1 MSKNASPKSGV
12 YRLGTRGSK
21 LALWQANYVAD
32 ALRKITKA
40 EVEIIVISTEG
51 DETAGSLMNPI
62 RPGVFVSSIRDAL
75 IASEVDLI
83 VHSMKDLPSAK
94 LLGLKLVAIPE
105 REDARDIL
113 ISRSGQGLND
123 LPAGAVVGTSSPR
136 RAARIKFLRPDLVTA
151 PIRGNVDT
159 RIQKVRDGE
168 FDAVVLAA
176 AGVKRLN
183 RASEIT
189 EYLTSE
195 QLLPAPAQGALAI
208 EIRGYDRDLGK
219 ALEKLDHIETRLIT
233 TAERAVLVGLDA
245 SCQTALGAL
254 ATLDGNRLSLVA
266 ELSDGETNAHSRAEA
281 AIVLENG
288 DTMLDEAFQLGLV
301 VAKQLDTTGINV
313 ASRADLNSESGST
326 AND

>member
-1 MSKNASPKSGV
+1 VSKVSS

-75 IASEVDLI
+75 IANEVDLI

-105 REDARDIL
+105 REDSRDIL
-113 ISRSGQGLND
+113 ISRSSRGLAD
-123 LPAGAVVGTSSPR
+123 LPAGSVVGTSSPR

-219 ALEKLDHIETRLIT
+219 ALEKLDHIQTRLIT

-266 ELSDGETNAHSRAEA
+266 ELSDGETNTHSRAEA

-288 DTMLDEAFQLGLV
+288 DTMLDEAFQLGLM

-313 ASRADLNSESGST
+313 ASRADVQNQ
-326 AND
+326 ADD

>member
-1 MSKNASPKSGV
+1 MSKPTS

-32 ALRKITKA
+32 ALRKIAKV
-40 EVEIIVISTEG
+40 EVEIVVISTEG

-75 IASEVDLI
+75 IANEVDLV
-83 VHSMKDLPSAK
+83 VHSMKDLPSAR
-94 LLGLKLVAIPE
+94 LLGLKVVAIPQ
-105 REDARDIL
+105 REDARDVI
-113 ISRSGQGLND
+113 ISRSGLGLME
-123 LPAGAVVGTSSPR
+123 LPAGSVVGTSSPR
-136 RAARIKFLRPDLVTA
+136 RAARINFLRPDLVTA

-159 RIQKVRDGE
+159 RIQKVHDGE

-176 AGVKRLN
+176 AGIKRLN
-183 RASEIT
+183 RTSEIT

-195 QLLPAPAQGALAI
+195 QLLPAPAQGALAV
-208 EIRGYDRDLGK
+208 EIRGFDRDLTK
-219 ALEKLDHIETRLIT
+219 ALERLDHIETRLIT

-245 SCQTALGAL
+245 SCQTAIGAL

-266 ELSDGETNAHSRAEA
+266 ELSDGETNRHSRAEA

-288 DTMLDEAFQLGLV
+288 ETMIDEAFQLGLM
-301 VAKQLDTTGINV
+301 VAKQLDV
-313 ASRADLNSESGST
+313 SGSN
-326 AND
+326 A

>member
-1 MSKNASPKSGV
+1 
-12 YRLGTRGSK
+12 
-21 LALWQANYVAD
+21 VAD

-75 IASEVDLI
+75 IANEVDLI

-105 REDARDIL
+105 REDSRDVI
-113 ISRSGQGLND
+113 ISRSGHGLME
-123 LPAGAVVGTSSPR
+123 LPAGAIIGTSSPR
-136 RAARIKFLRPDLVTA
+136 RAARISFLRPDLVTA

-159 RIQKVRDGE
+159 RIQKVHDGE

-176 AGVKRLN
+176 AGIKRLN

-208 EIRGYDRDLGK
+208 EIRGYDRDLSK
-219 ALEKLDHIETRLIT
+219 ALEKLDHIQTRLVT

-266 ELSDGETNAHSRAEA
+266 ELSDGESNTHSRAEA

-288 DTMLDEAFQLGLV
+288 DTMLDEAFQLGLMV
-301 VAKQLDTTGINV
+301 SKQLDTTGINV
-313 ASRADLNSESGST
+313 ASRTSTESHEAESQSD
-326 AND
+326 A

>member
-1 MSKNASPKSGV
+1 MSKPTS

-21 LALWQANYVAD
+21 LALWQANYVAE
-32 ALRKITKA
+32 ALRKIAKV
-40 EVEIIVISTEG
+40 EVEIVVISTEG

-75 IASEVDLI
+75 IANEVDLV
-83 VHSMKDLPSAK
+83 VHSMKDLPSAR
-94 LLGLKLVAIPE
+94 LLGLKVVAIPQ
-105 REDARDIL
+105 REDARDVI
-113 ISRSGQGLND
+113 ISRSGLGLME

-136 RAARIKFLRPDLVTA
+136 RAARINFLRPDLITT

-159 RIQKVRDGE
+159 RIQKVHDGE

-176 AGVKRLN
+176 AGIKRLN

-208 EIRGYDRDLGK
+208 EIRGFDRDLTK

-245 SCQTALGAL
+245 SCQTAIGAL

-266 ELSDGETNAHSRAEA
+266 ELSDGETNRHFRAEA

-288 DTMLDEAFQLGLV
+288 DTMLDEAFQLGLM
-301 VAKQLDTTGINV
+301 VAKQLDV
-313 ASRADLNSESGST
+313 SGS
-326 AND
+326 NV

>member
-1 MSKNASPKSGV
+1 MSKPSS

-32 ALRKITKA
+32 ALRKITKVD
-40 EVEIIVISTEG
+40 VEIVVISTEG

-75 IASEVDLI
+75 IANEVDLV
-83 VHSMKDLPSAK
+83 VHSMKDLPSAR
-94 LLGLKLVAIPE
+94 LLGLKVVAIPQ
-105 REDARDIL
+105 REDARDVI
-113 ISRSGQGLND
+113 ISRSGLGLMA

-136 RAARIKFLRPDLVTA
+136 RAARINFLRPDLVTA

-176 AGVKRLN
+176 AGIKRLN

-189 EYLTSE
+189 EFLTSE

-208 EIRGYDRDLGK
+208 EIRGFDRDLSK

-245 SCQTALGAL
+245 SCQTAIGAL

-266 ELSDGETNAHSRAEA
+266 ELSDGETNRHSRAEA

-288 DTMLDEAFQLGLV
+288 DTMLDEAFQLGLM
-301 VAKQLDTTGINV
+301 VAKQLDV
-313 ASRADLNSESGST
+313 SS
-326 AND
+326 ANG

>member
-1 MSKNASPKSGV
+1 MSKVSS

-32 ALRKITKA
+32 ALRKINKA

-75 IASEVDLI
+75 IANEVDLI

-105 REDARDIL
+105 REDSRDIL
-113 ISRSGQGLND
+113 ISRSGQGLAD
-123 LPAGAVVGTSSPR
+123 LPAGAVIGTSSPR

-189 EYLTSE
+189 EYLTSD

-219 ALEKLDHIETRLIT
+219 ALEKLDHIQTRLIT

-266 ELSDGETNAHSRAEA
+266 ELSDGATNTHSRAEA

-288 DTMLDEAFQLGLV
+288 DTMLDEAFQLGLM

-313 ASRADLNSESGST
+313 ASRADVQGQP
-326 AND
+326 ND

>member
-1 MSKNASPKSGV
+1 MSKPTS

-32 ALRKITKA
+32 ALRKIAKV
-40 EVEIIVISTEG
+40 EVEIVVISTEG

-75 IASEVDLI
+75 IANEVDLV
-83 VHSMKDLPSAK
+83 VHSMKDLPSAR
-94 LLGLKLVAIPE
+94 LLGLKVAAIPE
-105 REDARDIL
+105 REDARDVI
-113 ISRSGQGLND
+113 ISRSGLGLME
-123 LPAGAVVGTSSPR
+123 LPAGAIVGTSSPR
-136 RAARIKFLRPDLVTA
+136 RAARINFLRPDLVTA

-159 RIQKVRDGE
+159 RIQKVQDGT

-176 AGVKRLN
+176 AGIKRLN

-208 EIRGYDRDLGK
+208 EIRGFDRDLAK

-245 SCQTALGAL
+245 SCQTAIGAL

-266 ELSDGETNAHSRAEA
+266 ELSDGETNRHSRAEA

-288 DTMLDEAFQLGLV
+288 DTMLDEAFQLGLM
-301 VAKQLDTTGINV
+301 VAKQLDVTGSNV
-313 ASRADLNSESGST
+313 
-326 AND
+326 

>member
-1 MSKNASPKSGV
+1 VSKT

-21 LALWQANYVAD
+21 LALWQANYVAE
-32 ALRKITKA
+32 ALKKSA
-40 EVEIIVISTEG
+40 KCEVEIVVISTEG

-75 IASEVDLI
+75 IANEVDLV
-83 VHSMKDLPSAK
+83 VHSMKDLPSAR
-94 LLGLKLVAIPE
+94 LLGLKIVAIPV
-105 REDARDIL
+105 REDWRDVI
-113 ISRSGQGLND
+113 ISRSGLGLND
-123 LPAGAVVGTSSPR
+123 LPGGSVIGTSSPR
-136 RAARIKFLRPDLVTA
+136 RAARINFLRPDLVTA
-151 PIRGNVDT
+151 PIRGNVDS

-176 AGVKRLN
+176 AGIKRLN

-189 EYLTSE
+189 EYLNGE
-195 QLLPAPAQGALAI
+195 QLLPAPAQGALAV
-208 EIRGYDRDLGK
+208 EIRGFDRDLSK

-245 SCQTALGAL
+245 NCQTAIGAL

-266 ELSDGETNAHSRAEA
+266 ELSDGETNRHSRAEA

-288 DTMLDEAFQLGLV
+288 DTMLDEAFQLGLM
-301 VAKQLDTTGINV
+301 VARQLDV
-313 ASRADLNSESGST
+313 SG

>member
-1 MSKNASPKSGV
+1 MSKVSS

-75 IASEVDLI
+75 IANEVDLI

-105 REDARDIL
+105 REDSRDIL
-113 ISRSGQGLND
+113 ISRSGQGLAD
-123 LPAGAVVGTSSPR
+123 LPAGSVVGTSSPR
-136 RAARIKFLRPDLVTA
+136 RAARIKFLRPDLITA

-189 EYLTSE
+189 EYLTSD

-219 ALEKLDHIETRLIT
+219 ALEKLDHIQTRLIT

-266 ELSDGETNAHSRAEA
+266 ELSDGETNTHSRAEA

-288 DTMLDEAFQLGLV
+288 DTMLDEAFQLGLM

-313 ASRADLNSESGST
+313 ASRADVQGQ
-326 AND
+326 ADD

>member
-1 MSKNASPKSGV
+1 VSKVSS

-75 IASEVDLI
+75 IANEVDLI

-105 REDARDIL
+105 REDSRDIL
-113 ISRSGQGLND
+113 ISRSGQGLAD
-123 LPAGAVVGTSSPR
+123 LPAGSVVGTSSPR

-189 EYLTSE
+189 EYLTSD

-208 EIRGYDRDLGK
+208 EIRGYDRDLSK
-219 ALEKLDHIETRLIT
+219 ALEKLDHIQTRLIT

-254 ATLDGNRLSLVA
+254 ATLDGNRLSLIA
-266 ELSDGETNAHSRAEA
+266 ELSDGETNTHSRAEA

-288 DTMLDEAFQLGLV
+288 DTMLDEAFQLGLM

-313 ASRADLNSESGST
+313 ASRASTEPHPDESQ
-326 AND
+326 NDA

>member
-1 MSKNASPKSGV
+1 MSKLSS

-75 IASEVDLI
+75 IANEVDLI

-105 REDARDIL
+105 REDSRDIL
-113 ISRSGQGLND
+113 ISRSGQALTD
-123 LPAGAVVGTSSPR
+123 LPAGTVVGTSSPR

-208 EIRGYDRDLGK
+208 EIRGYDRDLSK
-219 ALEKLDHIETRLIT
+219 ALEKLDHIQTRLIT

-266 ELSDGETNAHSRAEA
+266 ELSDEETNTHSRAEA

-288 DTMLDEAFQLGLV
+288 DTMLDEAFQLGLM

-313 ASRADLNSESGST
+313 ASRASTEPHPEESQ
-326 AND
+326 NDA

>member
-1 MSKNASPKSGV
+1 MSKT

-32 ALRKITKA
+32 ALRKVAKC
-40 EVEIIVISTEG
+40 EVEIVVISTEG
-51 DETAGSLMNPI
+51 DETAGSLMNPM

-75 IASEVDLI
+75 IANEVDLV
-83 VHSMKDLPSAK
+83 VHSMKDLPSAR
-94 LLGLKLVAIPE
+94 LLGLKVVAIPK
-105 REDARDIL
+105 REDSRDVV
-113 ISRSGQGLND
+113 ISKSGLGLMD

-136 RAARIKFLRPDLVTA
+136 RAARINFLRPDLVTA

-168 FDAVVLAA
+168 FDAVILAA
-176 AGVKRLN
+176 AGIKRLN
-183 RASEIT
+183 RVSEIT
-189 EYLTSE
+189 EYLTTE

-208 EIRGYDRDLGK
+208 EIRGYDRDLSK

-245 SCQTALGAL
+245 SCQTAIGAL
-254 ATLDGNRLSLVA
+254 ATLHGNRLSLVA
-266 ELSDGETNAHSRAEA
+266 ELSHGDTNRHSRAEA

-288 DTMLDEAFQLGLV
+288 ETMLDEAFQLGLM
-301 VAKQLDTTGINV
+301 VAKQLDVG
-313 ASRADLNSESGST
+313 SG
-326 AND
+326 ND

>member
-1 MSKNASPKSGV
+1 VSKPTS

-21 LALWQANYVAD
+21 LALWQANYVAE
-32 ALRKITKA
+32 ALRKIAKV
-40 EVEIIVISTEG
+40 EVEIVVISTEG
-51 DETAGSLMNPI
+51 DETSGSLMNPI

-75 IASEVDLI
+75 IANEVDLV
-83 VHSMKDLPSAK
+83 VHSMKDLPSAR
-94 LLGLKLVAIPE
+94 LLGLKIVAIPQ
-105 REDARDIL
+105 REDARDVI
-113 ISRSGQGLND
+113 ISRSGLGLME
-123 LPAGAVVGTSSPR
+123 LPAGAIVGTSSPR
-136 RAARIKFLRPDLVTA
+136 RAARINFLRPDLVTA

-159 RIQKVRDGE
+159 RIQKVHDGE

-176 AGVKRLN
+176 AGIKRLN

-208 EIRGYDRDLGK
+208 EIRGFDRDLTK

-245 SCQTALGAL
+245 SCQTAIGAL

-266 ELSDGETNAHSRAEA
+266 ELSDGETNRHSRTEA

-288 DTMLDEAFQLGLV
+288 DTMLDEAFQLGLM
-301 VAKQLDTTGINV
+301 VAKQLDVTGSN
-313 ASRADLNSESGST
+313 G
-326 AND
+326 

>member
-1 MSKNASPKSGV
+1 MSKPTS

-32 ALRKITKA
+32 ALRKIAKVD
-40 EVEIIVISTEG
+40 VEIVVISTEG

-75 IASEVDLI
+75 IANEVDLV
-83 VHSMKDLPSAK
+83 VHSMKDLPSAR
-94 LLGLKLVAIPE
+94 LLGLKVVAIPQ
-105 REDARDIL
+105 REDARDVI
-113 ISRSGQGLND
+113 ISRSGLGLME

-136 RAARIKFLRPDLVTA
+136 RAARINFLRPDLVTS

-159 RIQKVRDGE
+159 RIQKVHDGE

-176 AGVKRLN
+176 AGIKRLN

-195 QLLPAPAQGALAI
+195 QLLPAPAQGALAV
-208 EIRGYDRDLGK
+208 EIRGFDRDLTK

-245 SCQTALGAL
+245 SCQTAIGAL

-266 ELSDGETNAHSRAEA
+266 ELSDGDTNRHSRAEA

-288 DTMLDEAFQLGLV
+288 DTMLDEAFQLGLM
-301 VAKQLDTTGINV
+301 VAKQLDV
-313 ASRADLNSESGST
+313 SGS
-326 AND
+326 NG

>member
-1 MSKNASPKSGV
+1 MSKPTS

-32 ALRKITKA
+32 ALRKIAKV
-40 EVEIIVISTEG
+40 EVEIVVISTEG

-75 IASEVDLI
+75 IANEVDLV
-83 VHSMKDLPSAK
+83 VHSMKDLPSAR
-94 LLGLKLVAIPE
+94 LLGLKVVAIPQ
-105 REDARDIL
+105 REDARDVV
-113 ISRSGQGLND
+113 ISRSGLGLME
-123 LPAGAVVGTSSPR
+123 LPAGSVVGTSSPR
-136 RAARIKFLRPDLVTA
+136 RAARINFLRPDLVTA

-168 FDAVVLAA
+168 FDAVILAA
-176 AGVKRLN
+176 AGIKRLN

-195 QLLPAPAQGALAI
+195 QLLPAPAQGALAV
-208 EIRGYDRDLGK
+208 EIRGFDRDMSK

-245 SCQTALGAL
+245 SCQTAIGAL

-266 ELSDGETNAHSRAEA
+266 ELSDGETNRHSRAEA

-288 DTMLDEAFQLGLV
+288 DTMLDEAFQLGLM
-301 VAKQLDTTGINV
+301 VAKQLDV
-313 ASRADLNSESGST
+313 SGSS
-326 AND
+326 A

>member
-1 MSKNASPKSGV
+1 MSKT

-32 ALRKITKA
+32 ALRKVAKC
-40 EVEIIVISTEG
+40 EVEIVVISTEG

-75 IASEVDLI
+75 IANEVDLV
-83 VHSMKDLPSAK
+83 VHSMKDLPSAR
-94 LLGLKLVAIPE
+94 LLGLKVVAIPQ
-105 REDARDIL
+105 REDSRDVV
-113 ISRSGQGLND
+113 ISKSGLGLMD

-136 RAARIKFLRPDLVTA
+136 RAARMNYLRPDLVTA

-168 FDAVVLAA
+168 FDAVILAA
-176 AGVKRLN
+176 AGIKRLN

-189 EYLTSE
+189 EYLTTE

-208 EIRGYDRDLGK
+208 EIRGYDRDLSK

-245 SCQTALGAL
+245 SCQTAIGAL

-266 ELSDGETNAHSRAEA
+266 ELSDGETNRHSRAEA

-288 DTMLDEAFQLGLV
+288 ETMLDEAFQLGLM
-301 VAKQLDTTGINV
+301 VAKQLDVG
-313 ASRADLNSESGST
+313 SG
-326 AND
+326 ND

>member
-1 MSKNASPKSGV
+1 MSKT

-32 ALRKITKA
+32 ALRKIAKC
-40 EVEIIVISTEG
+40 EVEIVVISTEG

-75 IASEVDLI
+75 IANEVDLV
-83 VHSMKDLPSAK
+83 VHSMKDLPSAR
-94 LLGLKLVAIPE
+94 LLGLKVVAIPQ
-105 REDARDIL
+105 REDSRDVV
-113 ISRSGQGLND
+113 ISRSGLGLMD

-136 RAARIKFLRPDLVTA
+136 RAARINFLRPDLVTA
-151 PIRGNVDT
+151 PIRGNVDS

-168 FDAVVLAA
+168 FDAVILAA
-176 AGVKRLN
+176 AGIKRLN
-183 RASEIT
+183 RSSEIT
-189 EYLTSE
+189 EYLTIE
-195 QLLPAPAQGALAI
+195 QLLPAPAQGALAV
-208 EIRGYDRDLGK
+208 EIRGFDRDLSK

-245 SCQTALGAL
+245 SCQTAIGAL

-266 ELSDGETNAHSRAEA
+266 ELSDGETNRHSRAEA

-288 DTMLDEAFQLGLV
+288 DTMLDEAFQLDVPAALGDARL
-301 VAKQLDTTGINV
+301 AALLHNAGHR
-313 ASRADLNSESGST
+313 SRP
-326 AND
+326 

>member
-1 MSKNASPKSGV
+1 MSKPTS

-32 ALRKITKA
+32 ALRKIAKV
-40 EVEIIVISTEG
+40 EVEIVVISTEG
-51 DETAGSLMNPI
+51 DEMAGSLMNPI

-75 IASEVDLI
+75 IANEVDLV
-83 VHSMKDLPSAK
+83 VHSMKDLPSAR
-94 LLGLKLVAIPE
+94 LLGLKVVAIPQ
-105 REDARDIL
+105 REDARDVI
-113 ISRSGQGLND
+113 ISRSGLGLME

-136 RAARIKFLRPDLVTA
+136 RAARINFLRPDLVTS

-159 RIQKVRDGE
+159 RIQKVHDGE

-176 AGVKRLN
+176 AGIKRLN

-195 QLLPAPAQGALAI
+195 QLLPAPAQGALAV
-208 EIRGYDRDLGK
+208 EIRGFDRDLTK

-245 SCQTALGAL
+245 SCQTAIGAL

-266 ELSDGETNAHSRAEA
+266 ELSDGDTNRHSRAEA

-288 DTMLDEAFQLGLV
+288 DTMLDEAFQLGLM
-301 VAKQLDTTGINV
+301 VAKQLDV
-313 ASRADLNSESGST
+313 SGS
-326 AND
+326 NG

>member
-1 MSKNASPKSGV
+1 MSKT

-32 ALRKITKA
+32 ALRKIAKC
-40 EVEIIVISTEG
+40 EVEIVVISTEG

-75 IASEVDLI
+75 IANEVDLV
-83 VHSMKDLPSAK
+83 VHSMKDLPSAR
-94 LLGLKLVAIPE
+94 LLGLKVVAIPQ
-105 REDARDIL
+105 REDSRDVV
-113 ISRSGQGLND
+113 ISRSGLGLMD

-136 RAARIKFLRPDLVTA
+136 RAARINFLRPDLVTA
-151 PIRGNVDT
+151 PIRGNVDS

-168 FDAVVLAA
+168 FDAVILAA
-176 AGVKRLN
+176 AGIKRLN
-183 RASEIT
+183 RSSEIT
-189 EYLTSE
+189 EYLTIE
-195 QLLPAPAQGALAI
+195 QLLPAPAQGALAV
-208 EIRGYDRDLGK
+208 EIRGFDRDLSK

-245 SCQTALGAL
+245 SCQTAIGAL

-266 ELSDGETNAHSRAEA
+266 ELSDGETNRHSRAEA

-288 DTMLDEAFQLGLV
+288 DTMLDEAFQLGLM
-301 VAKQLDTTGINV
+301 VAKQLDVSSPNV
-313 ASRADLNSESGST
+313 
-326 AND
+326 

>member
-1 MSKNASPKSGV
+1 MSKT

-32 ALRKITKA
+32 ALRKVAKC
-40 EVEIIVISTEG
+40 EVEIVVISTEG

-75 IASEVDLI
+75 IANEVDLV
-83 VHSMKDLPSAK
+83 VHSMKDLPSAR
-94 LLGLKLVAIPE
+94 LLGLKVVAIPQ
-105 REDARDIL
+105 REDSRDVV
-113 ISRSGQGLND
+113 ISKSGLGLMD

-136 RAARIKFLRPDLVTA
+136 RAARINFLRPDLVTA

-168 FDAVVLAA
+168 FDAVILAA
-176 AGVKRLN
+176 AGIKRLN

-189 EYLTSE
+189 EYLTTE

-208 EIRGYDRDLGK
+208 EIRGYDRDLAK

-245 SCQTALGAL
+245 SCQTAIGAL
-254 ATLDGNRLSLVA
+254 ASLDGNRLSLVA
-266 ELSDGETNAHSRAEA
+266 ELSDGDTNRHSRAEV

-288 DTMLDEAFQLGLV
+288 DTMLDEAFQLGLM
-301 VAKQLDTTGINV
+301 VAKQLDAG
-313 ASRADLNSESGST
+313 SG
-326 AND
+326 ND

>member
-1 MSKNASPKSGV
+1 VSKT

-21 LALWQANYVAD
+21 LAQWQANYVAD
-32 ALRKITKA
+32 ALRKVAKC
-40 EVEIIVISTEG
+40 EVEIVVISTEG

-75 IASEVDLI
+75 IANEVDLV
-83 VHSMKDLPSAK
+83 VHSMKDLPSAR
-94 LLGLKLVAIPE
+94 LLGLKVVAIPQ
-105 REDARDIL
+105 REDSRDVV
-113 ISRSGQGLND
+113 ISKSGLGLMD

-136 RAARIKFLRPDLVTA
+136 RAARINYLRPDLVTA

-168 FDAVVLAA
+168 FDAVILAA
-176 AGVKRLN
+176 AGIKRLN

-189 EYLTSE
+189 EYLTTE

-208 EIRGYDRDLGK
+208 EIRGYDRDLSK

-245 SCQTALGAL
+245 SCQTAIGAL

-266 ELSDGETNAHSRAEA
+266 ELSDGETNRHSRAEA

-288 DTMLDEAFQLGLV
+288 ETMLDEAFQLGLM
-301 VAKQLDTTGINV
+301 VAKQLDVG
-313 ASRADLNSESGST
+313 SG
-326 AND
+326 ND

>member
-1 MSKNASPKSGV
+1 MSKVSS

-32 ALRKITKA
+32 ALRKINKA

-75 IASEVDLI
+75 IANEVDLI

-105 REDARDIL
+105 REDSRDIL
-113 ISRSGQGLND
+113 ISRSGQGLAD
-123 LPAGAVVGTSSPR
+123 LPAGAVIGTSSPR

-189 EYLTSE
+189 EYLTSD

-219 ALEKLDHIETRLIT
+219 ALEKLDHIQTRLIT

-266 ELSDGETNAHSRAEA
+266 ELSDGATNTHSRAEA

-288 DTMLDEAFQLGLV
+288 DTMLDEAFQLGLM

-313 ASRADLNSESGST
+313 ASRADFQGQ
-326 AND
+326 ADD

>member
-1 MSKNASPKSGV
+1 MSKN

-32 ALRKITKA
+32 ALKKITKG

-75 IASEVDLI
+75 IANEVDLI
-83 VHSMKDLPSAK
+83 VHSMKDLPSAR
-94 LLGLKLVAIPE
+94 LLGLKLVAIPP
-105 REDARDIL
+105 REDHRDIV
-113 ISRSGQGLND
+113 ISKHGQTLME
-123 LPAGAVVGTSSPR
+123 LPAGAIVGTSSPR

-168 FDAVVLAA
+168 FDAVILAA

-208 EIRGYDRDLGK
+208 EIRGFDRDLSK

-266 ELSDGETNAHSRAEA
+266 ELSDGETNTHSRVEA

-288 DTMLDEAFQLGLV
+288 DTMLDEAVQLGLM
-301 VAKQLDTTGINV
+301 VAKKLDTTGINV
-313 ASRADLNSESGST
+313 ASRAST
-326 AND
+326 EAPSDD

>member
-1 MSKNASPKSGV
+1 VSKPNI

-32 ALRKITKA
+32 ALRKVAKC
-40 EVEIIVISTEG
+40 EVEIVVISTEG

-75 IASEVDLI
+75 IANEVDLV
-83 VHSMKDLPSAK
+83 VHSMKDLPSAR
-94 LLGLKLVAIPE
+94 LLGLKVVAIPQ
-105 REDARDIL
+105 REDSRDVV
-113 ISRSGQGLND
+113 ISKSGLGLMD

-136 RAARIKFLRPDLVTA
+136 RAARINYLRPDLITA

-159 RIQKVRDGE
+159 RIQKVRDGD
-168 FDAVVLAA
+168 FDAVILAA
-176 AGVKRLN
+176 AGIKRLN

-189 EYLTSE
+189 EYLTTE

-208 EIRGYDRDLGK
+208 EIRGYDRDLSK

-245 SCQTALGAL
+245 SCQTAIGAL

-266 ELSDGETNAHSRAEA
+266 ELSDGETNRHSRAEA

-288 DTMLDEAFQLGLV
+288 DTLLDEAFQLGLL
-301 VAKQLDTTGINV
+301 VAKQLDVG
-313 ASRADLNSESGST
+313 SG
-326 AND
+326 ND

>member
-1 MSKNASPKSGV
+1 MSKPTT

-21 LALWQANYVAD
+21 LALWQATYVAD
-32 ALRKITKA
+32 ALRKIAKV
-40 EVEIIVISTEG
+40 EVEIVVISTEG

-75 IASEVDLI
+75 IANEVDLV
-83 VHSMKDLPSAK
+83 VHSMKDLPSAR
-94 LLGLKLVAIPE
+94 LLGLKVVAIPQ
-105 REDARDIL
+105 REDARDVI
-113 ISRSGQGLND
+113 ISRSGLGLME

-136 RAARIKFLRPDLVTA
+136 RAARINFLRPDLVTA

-159 RIQKVRDGE
+159 RIQKVHDGE

-176 AGVKRLN
+176 AGIKRLN
-183 RASEIT
+183 RTSEIT

-195 QLLPAPAQGALAI
+195 QLLPAPAQGALAV
-208 EIRGYDRDLGK
+208 EIRGFDRDLTK

-245 SCQTALGAL
+245 SCQTAIGAL

-266 ELSDGETNAHSRAEA
+266 ELSDGETNRHSRAEA

-288 DTMLDEAFQLGLV
+288 ETMLDEAFQLGLM
-301 VAKQLDTTGINV
+301 VAKQLDV
-313 ASRADLNSESGST
+313 SGSN
-326 AND
+326 A

>member
-1 MSKNASPKSGV
+1 MSKPTS

-32 ALRKITKA
+32 ALRKIAKVD
-40 EVEIIVISTEG
+40 VEIVVISTEG

-75 IASEVDLI
+75 IANEVDLV
-83 VHSMKDLPSAK
+83 VHSMKDLPSAR
-94 LLGLKLVAIPE
+94 LLGLKVVAIPQ
-105 REDARDIL
+105 REDARDVI
-113 ISRSGQGLND
+113 ISRSGLGLME

-136 RAARIKFLRPDLVTA
+136 RAARINFLRPDLVTS

-159 RIQKVRDGE
+159 RIQKVHDGE

-176 AGVKRLN
+176 AGIKRLN

-195 QLLPAPAQGALAI
+195 QLLPAPAQGALAV
-208 EIRGYDRDLGK
+208 EIRGFDRDLTK

-245 SCQTALGAL
+245 SCQTAIGAL

-266 ELSDGETNAHSRAEA
+266 ELSDGDTNRHSRAEA

-288 DTMLDEAFQLGLV
+288 DTMLDEAFQLGLM
-301 VAKQLDTTGINV
+301 VAKQLDV
-313 ASRADLNSESGST
+313 SGS
-326 AND
+326 NV

>member
-1 MSKNASPKSGV
+1 VSNYK
-12 YRLGTRGSK
+12 LGTRGSK
-21 LALWQANYVAD
+21 LALWQANYVAEQ
-32 ALRKITKA
+32 LKKVTKG

-75 IASEVDLI
+75 ISKEVDLV

-94 LLGLKLVAIPE
+94 LLGLKLVAIPV
-105 REDARDIL
+105 REDPRDVI
-113 ISRSGQGLND
+113 ISNSGLGLMQ
-123 LPAGAVVGTSSPR
+123 LPAGATVGTSSPR
-136 RAARIKFLRPDLVTA
+136 RAARINFLRPDLVTK
-151 PIRGNVDT
+151 PIRGNVDS

-176 AGVKRLN
+176 AGIKRLN

-189 EYLTSE
+189 EFLTSD
-195 QLLPAPAQGALAI
+195 QLLPAPAQGALAV
-208 EIRGYDRDLGK
+208 EIRGFDRDLSK
-219 ALEKLDHIETRLIT
+219 VLEKLDHIETRIIT

-254 ATLDGNRLSLVA
+254 ATLHGNRLSLVA
-266 ELSDGETNAHSRAEA
+266 ELSDAETHQHVRAEA

-288 DTMLDEAFQLGLV
+288 DTMLDEAFQLGLM
-301 VAKQLDTTGINV
+301 VANKLKPKD
-313 ASRADLNSESGST
+313 A
-326 AND
+326 

>member
-1 MSKNASPKSGV
+1 MSKPSS

-32 ALRKITKA
+32 ALRKITKVD
-40 EVEIIVISTEG
+40 VEIVVISTEG

-75 IASEVDLI
+75 IANEVDLV
-83 VHSMKDLPSAK
+83 VHSMKDLPSAR
-94 LLGLKLVAIPE
+94 LLGLKVVAIPQ
-105 REDARDIL
+105 REDARDVI
-113 ISRSGQGLND
+113 ISHSGLGLMA

-136 RAARIKFLRPDLVTA
+136 RAARINFLRPDLVTA

-176 AGVKRLN
+176 AGIKRLN

-189 EYLTSE
+189 EFLTSD

-208 EIRGYDRDLGK
+208 EIRGFDRDLSK

-245 SCQTALGAL
+245 SCQTAIGAL
-254 ATLDGNRLSLVA
+254 ATLEGNRLSLVA
-266 ELSDGETNAHSRAEA
+266 ELSDGETNRHSRAEA

-288 DTMLDEAFQLGLV
+288 DTMLDEAFQLGLM
-301 VAKQLDTTGINV
+301 VAKQLDV
-313 ASRADLNSESGST
+313 SS
-326 AND
+326 ANG

>member
-1 MSKNASPKSGV
+1 VSKVSS

-75 IASEVDLI
+75 IANEVDLI

-105 REDARDIL
+105 REDSRDIL
-113 ISRSGQGLND
+113 ISKSGLGLAE
-123 LPAGAVVGTSSPR
+123 LPTGATVGTSSPR

-189 EYLTSE
+189 EYLTSD

-208 EIRGYDRDLGK
+208 EIRGYDRDLSK
-219 ALEKLDHIETRLIT
+219 ALEKLDHIQTRLIT

-254 ATLDGNRLSLVA
+254 ATLDGNRLSLIA
-266 ELSDGETNAHSRAEA
+266 ELSDGETNTHSRAEA

-288 DTMLDEAFQLGLV
+288 DTMLDEAFQLGLM

-313 ASRADLNSESGST
+313 ASRASTEPHPDESQ
-326 AND
+326 NDV

>member
-1 MSKNASPKSGV
+1 VSKVSC

-75 IASEVDLI
+75 IANEVDLI

-105 REDARDIL
+105 REDSRDIL
-113 ISRSGQGLND
+113 ISRSGQGLAD
-123 LPAGAVVGTSSPR
+123 LPAGSVVGTSSPR
-136 RAARIKFLRPDLVTA
+136 RAARIKFLRRDLITA

-189 EYLTSE
+189 EYLTSD

-219 ALEKLDHIETRLIT
+219 ALEKLDHIQTRLIT

-266 ELSDGETNAHSRAEA
+266 ELSDGETNTHSRAEA

-288 DTMLDEAFQLGLV
+288 DTMLDEAFQLGLM

-313 ASRADLNSESGST
+313 ASRADVQGQP
-326 AND
+326 DD

>member
-1 MSKNASPKSGV
+1 MSKT

-32 ALRKITKA
+32 ALRKIAKC
-40 EVEIIVISTEG
+40 EVEIVVISTEG

-75 IASEVDLI
+75 IANEVDLV
-83 VHSMKDLPSAK
+83 VHSMKDLPSAR
-94 LLGLKLVAIPE
+94 LLGLKVVAIPQ
-105 REDARDIL
+105 REDSRDVV
-113 ISRSGQGLND
+113 ISRSGLGLMD
-123 LPAGAVVGTSSPR
+123 LPAGTVVGTSSPR
-136 RAARIKFLRPDLVTA
+136 RAARINFLRPDLLTA
-151 PIRGNVDT
+151 PIRGNVDS

-168 FDAVVLAA
+168 FDAVILAA
-176 AGVKRLN
+176 AGIKRLN

-189 EYLTSE
+189 EYLTTE
-195 QLLPAPAQGALAI
+195 QLLPAPAQGALAV
-208 EIRGYDRDLGK
+208 EIRGFDRDLSK

-245 SCQTALGAL
+245 SCQTAIGAL

-266 ELSDGETNAHSRAEA
+266 ELSDGETNRHSRAEA

-288 DTMLDEAFQLGLV
+288 DTMLDEAFQLGLM
-301 VAKQLDTTGINV
+301 VAKQLDV
-313 ASRADLNSESGST
+313 GSP
-326 AND
+326 ND

>member
-1 MSKNASPKSGV
+1 LEITVSKT

-32 ALRKITKA
+32 ALRKVAKC
-40 EVEIIVISTEG
+40 EVEIVVISTEG

-75 IASEVDLI
+75 IANEVDLV
-83 VHSMKDLPSAK
+83 VHSMKDLPSAR
-94 LLGLKLVAIPE
+94 LLGLRVVAIPQ
-105 REDARDIL
+105 REDSRDVV
-113 ISRSGQGLND
+113 ISKSGLGLMD

-136 RAARIKFLRPDLVTA
+136 RAARINYLRPDLVTA

-168 FDAVVLAA
+168 FDAVILAA
-176 AGVKRLN
+176 AGIKRLN

-189 EYLTSE
+189 EYLTTE

-208 EIRGYDRDLGK
+208 EIRGYDRELSK

-245 SCQTALGAL
+245 SCQTAIGAL

-266 ELSDGETNAHSRAEA
+266 ELSDGDTNRHSRAEA

-288 DTMLDEAFQLGLV
+288 ETMLDEAFQLGLM
-301 VAKQLDTTGINV
+301 VAKQLDVG
-313 ASRADLNSESGST
+313 SG
-326 AND
+326 ND